1 MLSQE
6 DFSRVLKEKQEDYDK
21 FCEIRDKIQ
30 FERNFE
36 DLKLNCKCCLSKTH
50 EEIQC
55 PLILKNFN
63 RKLYIQKLSFYQPN
77 YNRRSPFPSRKKI
90 KTRFFI
96 FKKQKELNMQLFVP
110 DYEFQEE
117 DSENLDNLEKFGR
130 ESIDIDKINLKMKDN
145 YFPQNHYVKIIYEY
159 NEMIRKKSPSNG
171 QFLSSNFS
179 CDLTRECYKS

>member
-1 MLSQE
+1 
-6 DFSRVLKEKQEDYDK
+6 
-21 FCEIRDKIQ
+21 
-30 FERNFE
+30 
-36 DLKLNCKCCLSKTH
+36 
-50 EEIQC
+50 
-55 PLILKNFN
+55 
-63 RKLYIQKLSFYQPN
+63 
-77 YNRRSPFPSRKKI
+77 
-90 KTRFFI
+90 
-96 FKKQKELNMQLFVP
+96 MQLFVP